1 VAIAELSSRPLILA
15 ERGTALREAV
25 MAACQAAGFSPV
37 PPFEVGDPATARF
50 LAHAGLGASVVPA
63 SWLEAPGPEVAVA
76 RLEPEPRLRPF
87 LLAPAGGLTP
97 AGRLLHAQLCAAL
110 A

>member
-1 VAIAELSSRPLILA
+1 MAVADLGTRPLILA

-25 MAACQAAGFSPV
+25 MAACAAAGFSPV
-37 PPFEVGDPATARF
+37 PPFEIGDPAAARF

-63 SWLEAPGPEVAVA
+63 SWLDAPGPEVAVA

-87 LLAPAGGLTP
+87 LLAPAGGLSP
-97 AGRLLHAQLCAAL
+97 AGRLLHAQLRAAL
-110 A
+110 S

>member
-1 VAIAELSSRPLILA
+1 
-15 ERGTALREAV
+15 
-25 MAACQAAGFSPV
+25 MAACQRAGFSPV

-50 LAHAGLGASVVPA
+50 LAHSGLGASVVPA
-63 SWLEAPGPEVAVA
+63 SWLEADGPEVAVA
-76 RLEPEPRLRPF
+76 RLDPEPRLRPF